1 MIERLGRRAPMVIA
15 LALVLGLAGCGGIPT
30 SGPVQAGQ
38 KFDTGTST
46 DFVFRGFGPEKGASQ
61 QQILEGFVKAFSGP
75 QGDYLVAR
83 KFLSSSFAKEWDPR
97 KSVFI
102 RTGPPSYTPV
112 DSVTMDYTFTTAA
125 QVDEFGAYTGT
136 VPGQQTLS
144 FGFVKEKDQWR
155 ISQAPP
161 GIVLAESTF
170 HNVFSKHALYFYDLS
185 LHYLVPDQRWFP
197 GGTTATRIVSAL
209 LVGPPEWLKGAVVS
223 QFPDGTQLSPGT
235 TVTIDS
241 TVAQVDL
248 TSEAASANER
258 QRQLMRLQL
267 SQSLSTVPG
276 IGSVDVSAAGSL
288 LSIPPLGS
296 DSPESPPGVD
306 SRPLVLA
313 TDGFG
318 YYSGGDTAPI
328 EQLSDKVVK
337 LAPLAVTL
345 GSSGTVAAVQAADG
359 VYVVRTGQIPA
370 RKLDERRGLIAPSL
384 DDYGY
389 IWSVPASQPGAIIAY
404 DFDGVP
410 HKVTVAAPAGARI
423 VSLEVARD
431 NSRIAM
437 LLQTDSGPH
446 LMIAAIIRDAGEKY
460 VPLSLGTPVLDT
472 VIDATTAIDLA
483 WVDAFSVATL
493 TEENGLDQVAAFDV
507 GGLQS
512 SLGRPDASV
521 AIVGGNSGK
530 SGLRLLGA
538 DQLLR
543 VPRGSGWQKTTIKV
557 DLIATQR

>member
-1 MIERLGRRAPMVIA
+1 MIERVGRRASMAIA
-15 LALVLGLAGCGGIPT
+15 LALVVGLAGCGGIPT
-30 SGPVQAGQ
+30 RGPVEAGQ
-38 KFDTGTST
+38 QFDTGTT
-46 DFVFRGFGPEKGASQ
+46 ADFVFRGFGPEKGASQ
-61 QQILEGFVKAFSGP
+61 QQILEGFIKAFNGP
-75 QGDYLVAR
+75 QGDYNVAR

-97 KSVFI
+97 KSVLI
-102 RTGPPSYTPV
+102 RTGAPTYTPV
-112 DSVTMDYTFTTAA
+112 DSVTMEYTFTTKA

-136 VPGQQTLS
+136 VPGQQTLT

-170 HNVFSKHALYFYDLS
+170 LNVFSKHSLYFYDLS
-185 LHYLVPDQRWFP
+185 LQYLVPDQRWFP

-223 QFPDGTQLSPGT
+223 QFPDGTQLTPGT
-235 TVTIDS
+235 TVTIDA

-248 TSEAASANER
+248 TTEAASANER

-276 IGSVDVSAAGSL
+276 IGSVEISAAGSL
-288 LSIPPLGS
+288 LSIPPLGA

-313 TDGFG
+313 KGRFG

-328 EQLSDKVVK
+328 EQLSDKVEK
-337 LAPLAVTL
+337 LAPLAVAL
-345 GSSGTVAAVQAADG
+345 GASGTTAAVQAADG
-359 VYVVRTGQIPA
+359 VYVVRTGQIPV
-370 RKLDERRGLIAPSL
+370 RKVDERPGLIAPSI
-384 DDYGY
+384 DDYGF
-389 IWSVPASQPGAIIAY
+389 IWSVPAAQPGAIIAY
-404 DFDGVP
+404 DFDGNP
-410 HKVTVAAPAGARI
+410 HKVAVAMPSGARI

-431 NSRIAM
+431 NSRIAI
-437 LLQTDSGPH
+437 LLQTDAGPH
-446 LMIAAIIRDAGEKY
+446 LMIAAITRDAGEKY
-460 VPLSLGTPVLDT
+460 APLSLGTPVLDIT
-472 VIDATTAIDLA
+472 MNATTAIDLA
-483 WVDAFSVATL
+483 WVDDFSVATL
-493 TEENGLDQVAAFDV
+493 TDDDGFDQVTSFDI

-521 AIVGGNSGK
+521 AIVGGNGK
-530 SGLRLLGA
+530 SGLRLLGT
-538 DQLLR
+538 DQFLR
-543 VPRGSGWQKTTIKV
+543 VPRGSGWQKTNTKV